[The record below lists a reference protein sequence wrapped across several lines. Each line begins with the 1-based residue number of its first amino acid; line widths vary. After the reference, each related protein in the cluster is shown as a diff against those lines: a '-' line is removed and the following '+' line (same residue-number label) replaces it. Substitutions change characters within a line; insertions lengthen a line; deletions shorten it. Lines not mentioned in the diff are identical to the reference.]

1 MGRGREGVE
10 PWGAAGPRPSRP
22 RSRRELK
29 YSTHG
34 LAFSHTD
41 LDALRAE
48 LGALVPWSSTDPG
61 TSPSGWAA
69 LFELAG
75 LAGMAFSAAFAAVSY
90 FTGVLAE
97 VERLP

>member
-1 MGRGREGVE
+1 MSDE
-10 PWGAAGPRPSRP
+10 
-22 RSRRELK
+22 RSRRFDRAASE
-29 YSTHG
+29 SSRVAGVIGG
-34 LAFSHTD
+34 LA
-41 LDALRAE
+41 ALCL
-48 LGALVPWSSTDPG
+48 LGALVPWASTDPG
-61 TSPSGWAA
+61 TSPSGWTA